1 MFGFRFGPASTQTK
15 WTVRRPFCQGRRL
28 SWTLQRL
35 AMFSA
40 RDQVLRLSGV
50 NSMLVV
56 RVSSFFLFF
65 FLFSFFFYTFDK
77 NSIFLCLSV
86 SLPPPPSLSVSLC
99 LFVCLSLSYYK
110 KDNSKQTNNPVP
122 NKPYGFCGREAPC
135 LLILNKQKE

>member
-28 SWTLQRL
+28 SWALQRL

-56 RVSSFFLFF
+56 IVSFFFF
-65 FLFSFFFYTFDK
+65 SFFFFYTFDK
-77 NSIFLCLSV
+77 NSILFAV
-86 SLPPPPSLSVSLC
+86 SLSLSPIPPLSLSVS
-99 LFVCLSLSYYK
+99 VSLSVCVSLTTK
-110 KDNSKQTNNPVP
+110 KTTANKQTIQS
-122 NKPYGFCGREAPC
+122 
-135 LLILNKQKE
+135 LISLMVSVVSLVGQ